1 MKWCKFVIWLID
13 MWACFYCPISKILYF
28 FRSDD
33 VNDVQEVINKES
45 ILPLLAA
52 ATTITTRFNTMTCT
66 ITCPSHVCGQ
76 LFSLLV
82 VVDHV
87 LPYENQ
93 ITWIFMG
100 RCPLL
105 FYELIN
111 LLYFK
116 NKKDPSYNQLWYEWL
131 KENIKILY
139 IHMK

>member
-1 MKWCKFVIWLID
+1 MIWLID

-52 ATTITTRFNTMTCT
+52 ATTITTRFDTMTCT

-93 ITWIFMG
+93 ITCIFMG

-105 FYELIN
+105 FYKLIN

-116 NKKDPSYNQLWYEWL
+116 NKKDPSYNQLWSEWL
-131 KENIKILY
+131 KENIKFLY

>member
-1 MKWCKFVIWLID
+1 

-93 ITWIFMG
+93 ITCIFMG
-100 RCPLL
+100 RCPLINIQR
-105 FYELIN
+105 LIVRSDAFVHERKTCVN
-111 LLYFK
+111 LLI
-116 NKKDPSYNQLWYEWL
+116 L
-131 KENIKILY
+131 KIYGRLTRGK
-139 IHMK
+139 

>member
-1 MKWCKFVIWLID
+1 MIWLID
-13 MWACFYCPISKILYF
+13 TWACFYCPIGKILYF

-76 LFSLLV
+76 LFSLSV

-93 ITWIFMG
+93 ITCIFMG

-111 LLYFK
+111 SLYFK

-131 KENIKILY
+131 KENFKFLY